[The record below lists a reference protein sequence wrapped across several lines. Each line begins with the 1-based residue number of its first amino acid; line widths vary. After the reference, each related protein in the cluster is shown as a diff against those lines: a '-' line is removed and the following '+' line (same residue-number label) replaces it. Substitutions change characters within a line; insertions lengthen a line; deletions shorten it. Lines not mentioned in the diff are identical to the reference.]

1 MILFF
6 NKLNKKEQ
14 IAYALVIF
22 TMTSLLIFFINLYI
36 SSSLSESK
44 NNLNKANRLLSDVE
58 NSVEYGSTSIDK
70 LDQKKDV
77 ATSLISSTSQKYNV
91 VINSIES
98 NDQNEVLISIDAVSF
113 SDLYSWL
120 QNLEVNSKIYTVK
133 ASIRRN
139 QLVKDKEE
147 TVRVRL
153 VLVSRR

>member
-44 NNLNKANRLLSDVE
+44 NNLNKANQLLSDVE

-133 ASIRRN
+133 ASMRRN

>member
-44 NNLNKANRLLSDVE
+44 NNLNKANQLLSDVK

-70 LDQKKDV
+70 LDQKKDI

>member
-22 TMTSLLIFFINLYI
+22 TMASLLIFFINLYI

>member
-22 TMTSLLIFFINLYI
+22 TMTSLLIFFINFYI

-44 NNLNKANRLLSDVE
+44 NNLNKANQLLSDVE

>member
-22 TMTSLLIFFINLYI
+22 TMTSLLIFFINFYI

-44 NNLNKANRLLSDVE
+44 NNLNKANQLLSDVK
-58 NSVEYGSTSIDK
+58 NSVEYSSTSIDK

-133 ASIRRN
+133 ASLRRN

>member
-22 TMTSLLIFFINLYI
+22 TMTSLLIFFINFYI

-44 NNLNKANRLLSDVE
+44 NNLNKANQLLSDVK
-58 NSVEYGSTSIDK
+58 NSAEYGSTSIDK

>member
-58 NSVEYGSTSIDK
+58 NSVEYGSTSINK

-77 ATSLISSTSQKYNV
+77 ATSLISSTSKKYNV